1 MNIKNVKSPI
11 GKNQAGF
18 VLFGA
23 AALLFCFFALT
34 FDISAQTKKKR
45 KRTSPPVVTQQTPS
59 PIGVPIIISRAED
72 IPSESQ
78 IIEPETQTENAPV
91 SENQTD
97 NNGIEDLKE
106 RVKSLESSKKNE
118 YDEKQK
124 RLLLN
129 LDILTR
135 AEQRAESLRKQ
146 LYELV
151 EKESALKSRI
161 QQIDD
166 ESRPDVIERSVALIG
181 TLHPEELRETRKKNL
196 DAEKLNLGKL
206 LSQVELNRINLEN
219 NVQKSDAL
227 VEKLRS
233 KLEKDIDDALT
244 EDN

>member
-1 MNIKNVKSPI
+1 MNNQNIGCGVWNVKSSL
-11 GKNQAGF
+11 
-18 VLFGA
+18 VLFSA
-23 AALLFCFFALT
+23 IAVLACLFAFS
-34 FDISAQTKKKR
+34 FDIKAQTKKR
-45 KRTSPPVVTQQTPS
+45 KRTTKTVAVQPTPP

-72 IPSESQ
+72 IPSETQ
-78 IIEPETQTENAPV
+78 ILVPESEPIVEPNLEDK
-91 SENQTD
+91 TD
-97 NNGIEDLKE
+97 TGIEELKV
-106 RVKSLESSKKNE
+106 RVKSLESTKKNE

-146 LYELV
+146 LYELI
-151 EKESALKSRI
+151 EKESTLNARI
-161 QQIDD
+161 QQIESD
-166 ESRPDVIERSVALIG
+166 SRPEMIERSVALVG
-181 TLHPEELRETRKKNL
+181 TLNPETLREIRKKNL

-206 LSQVELNRINLEN
+206 LTQIELNRINLEN

-227 VEKLRS
+227 VEKLRA

>member
-1 MNIKNVKSPI
+1 MNNKNVKSMIWNFQLPI
-11 GKNQAGF
+11 
-18 VLFGA
+18 VLFSSI
-23 AALLFCFFALT
+23 LVCLFGLT
-34 FDISAQTKKKR
+34 FDINAQTKKR
-45 KRTSPPVVTQQTPS
+45 KRTTKPVATQPTPP

-72 IPSESQ
+72 IPSETQ
-78 IIEPETQTENAPV
+78 IVVQETQTDSTTNLE
-91 SENQTD
+91 D
-97 NNGIEDLKE
+97 NVDNSGIEELKT
-106 RVKSLESSKKNE
+106 RVKSLESTKKNE

-146 LYELV
+146 LYELI
-151 EKESALKSRI
+151 EKESTLNARI
-161 QQIDD
+161 QQIESD
-166 ESRPDVIERSVALIG
+166 SRPEMIERSVALVG
-181 TLHPEELRETRKKNL
+181 TLNPETLREIRKKNL

-227 VEKLRS
+227 VEKLRA
-233 KLEKDIDDALT
+233 KLEKDIDDALA